1 VNERFN
7 IEAGYTGS
15 RGVGLI
21 RAIDANP
28 ASGEGPLRVYETTG
42 RSIYHSLQVR
52 ADARLTDQ
60 FSGGLAYTLS
70 KMIDDVPDNS
80 ADISGGV
87 GDAATFGVSG
97 LQSLA
102 QNPFESSRSERAL
115 SSFDRRHT
123 LTSHFVYSLP
133 LARLQSG
140 LWGRLLGGWKASGIV
155 SLATGSP
162 FTPLQFTGRG
172 GASPAIFAAQ
182 FSDRLGAVR
191 PFIGNPVAPVDAVA
205 FSNAANQFY
214 RFYLNADGT
223 PVTSPTGFIIADR
236 NGVHAG
242 TVEQARFVYNDYSV
256 EQAARAMGLS
266 PDAFGAT
273 FAAGRPFGD
282 AGRNT
287 LTGPRLVNVDFAL
300 LKTTKLSEKVSL
312 QFRAEFFNMF
322 NHPNRARPNS
332 ILENAGG
339 FGFADPGETDS
350 TPRRVR
356 LALKLIF

>member
-1 VNERFN
+1 LKGDV
-7 IEAGYTGS
+7 
-15 RGVGLI
+15 
-21 RAIDANP
+21 
-28 ASGEGPLRVYETTG
+28 
-42 RSIYHSLQVR
+42 
-52 ADARLTDQ
+52 RLTEQ
-60 FSGGLAYTLS
+60 FSGGVAYTLS
-70 KMIDDVPDNS
+70 KLIDDVPDNS

-97 LQSLA
+97 LQGLA
-102 QNPFESSRSERAL
+102 QNPFDSSRGERSL

-123 LTSHFVYSLP
+123 LAAHFLYSLP
-133 LARLQSG
+133 IARLQSG
-140 LWGRLLGGWKASGIV
+140 ALGRLLGGWKGSGII
-155 SLATGSP
+155 SIATGSP
-162 FTPLQFTGRG
+162 FTPLQYIGRG
-172 GASPAIFAAQ
+172 TTFPAIFAAQ

-191 PFIGNPVAPVDAVA
+191 PFIGNPIAPVDAVA
-205 FSNAANQFY
+205 FSNAANAFY

-223 PVTSPTGFIIADR
+223 PLTSPTGFIIADR
-236 NGVHAG
+236 NGTRAG

-256 EQAARAMGLS
+256 EQAARAMGLA

-273 FAAGRPFGD
+273 YAAGREFGD

-312 QFRAEFFNMF
+312 QFRAEFFNLF

-339 FGFADPGETDS
+339 YGFADPGETDA